1 MLRSTD
7 REIGDSLTLTRD
19 GTPVTLTIVGE
30 VFDPGNN
37 DGLVLTQADPGTTL
51 TTWLV
56 SVADGTD
63 PGEYADTLQQALDP
77 LGLTAHL
84 EGTDGADELV
94 VIIDALAGLLT
105 LMLVTV
111 AGLGVLN
118 AVVLDVRERV
128 HDIGIHKALGMTPRQ
143 TLTTVLSS
151 VVLIGLV
158 GGLVGVPAGVVLHG
172 ILLPAMGD
180 GAGVELPQVV
190 LSVFG
195 AVGARG
201 VRARRAGARHGRRA
215 AARRVGGADP
225 YGDGPADGVAHAA
238 TRVVPMG
245 AAIEVTD
252 LAKAYGE
259 LQAVDGVTFDVGEG
273 EFFGILG
280 PNGAGKTTIL
290 EMVEGLRRPD
300 AGTITLLGE
309 SPWPR
314 NPGLLPRIG
323 VQLQSTAFFER
334 LTAREQIRTMASLY
348 AVGPEVA
355 DEWLERVGL
364 VDKADTRVGDLSGG
378 QAQRLS
384 IACALVHD
392 PEVVFLD
399 EPTAALDPQARRN
412 LWELLAGLND
422 SGRTVVLT
430 THYMDEAEALCD
442 RVAIID
448 HGRILE
454 LDTPA
459 NLVRGLDAPTR
470 ITVATGQ
477 LTPEEAGAIA
487 GVDEVVEDPA
497 GVVLSTREPVAVL
510 TALAQQE
517 HLAGIQV
524 QTGTLEDVFLS
535 LTGRE
540 YRA

>member
-1 MLRSTD
+1 
-7 REIGDSLTLTRD
+7 
-19 GTPVTLTIVGE
+19 
-30 VFDPGNN
+30 
-37 DGLVLTQADPGTTL
+37 
-51 TTWLV
+51 
-56 SVADGTD
+56 
-63 PGEYADTLQQALDP
+63 
-77 LGLTAHL
+77 
-84 EGTDGADELV
+84 
-94 VIIDALAGLLT
+94 
-105 LMLVTV
+105 
-111 AGLGVLN
+111 
-118 AVVLDVRERV
+118 
-128 HDIGIHKALGMTPRQ
+128 
-143 TLTTVLSS
+143 
-151 VVLIGLV
+151 
-158 GGLVGVPAGVVLHG
+158 
-172 ILLPAMGD
+172 
-180 GAGVELPQVV
+180 
-190 LSVFG
+190 
-195 AVGARG
+195 
-201 VRARRAGARHGRRA
+201 
-215 AARRVGGADP
+215 
-225 YGDGPADGVAHAA
+225 
-238 TRVVPMG
+238 MG

-355 DEWLERVGL
+355 DAWLERVGL
-364 VDKADTRVGDLSGG
+364 GDKADTRVGDLSGG

-384 IACALVHD
+384 IACALVHE

-430 THYMDEAEALCD
+430 THYMDEAEALRD

-487 GVDEVVEDPA
+487 GVDEVLEDPA

>member
-1 MLRSTD
+1 
-7 REIGDSLTLTRD
+7 
-19 GTPVTLTIVGE
+19 
-30 VFDPGNN
+30 
-37 DGLVLTQADPGTTL
+37 
-51 TTWLV
+51 
-56 SVADGTD
+56 
-63 PGEYADTLQQALDP
+63 
-77 LGLTAHL
+77 
-84 EGTDGADELV
+84 
-94 VIIDALAGLLT
+94 
-105 LMLVTV
+105 
-111 AGLGVLN
+111 
-118 AVVLDVRERV
+118 
-128 HDIGIHKALGMTPRQ
+128 
-143 TLTTVLSS
+143 
-151 VVLIGLV
+151 
-158 GGLVGVPAGVVLHG
+158 
-172 ILLPAMGD
+172 
-180 GAGVELPQVV
+180 
-190 LSVFG
+190 
-195 AVGARG
+195 
-201 VRARRAGARHGRRA
+201 
-215 AARRVGGADP
+215 
-225 YGDGPADGVAHAA
+225 
-238 TRVVPMG
+238 MG

-259 LQAVDGVTFDVGEG
+259 LQAVDSVTFDVGEG

-348 AVGPEVA
+348 AVGPDVA
-355 DEWLERVGL
+355 DGWLERVGL
-364 VDKADTRVGDLSGG
+364 GDKSDTRVGDLSGG

-487 GVDEVVEDPA
+487 GVDEVLEDPA

>member
-1 MLRSTD
+1 
-7 REIGDSLTLTRD
+7 
-19 GTPVTLTIVGE
+19 V
-30 VFDPGNN
+30 
-37 DGLVLTQADPGTTL
+37 
-51 TTWLV
+51 
-56 SVADGTD
+56 
-63 PGEYADTLQQALDP
+63 
-77 LGLTAHL
+77 
-84 EGTDGADELV
+84 
-94 VIIDALAGLLT
+94 
-105 LMLVTV
+105 
-111 AGLGVLN
+111 
-118 AVVLDVRERV
+118 
-128 HDIGIHKALGMTPRQ
+128 
-143 TLTTVLSS
+143 
-151 VVLIGLV
+151 
-158 GGLVGVPAGVVLHG
+158 
-172 ILLPAMGD
+172 
-180 GAGVELPQVV
+180 
-190 LSVFG
+190 
-195 AVGARG
+195 
-201 VRARRAGARHGRRA
+201 
-215 AARRVGGADP
+215 
-225 YGDGPADGVAHAA
+225 
-238 TRVVPMG
+238 G

-252 LAKAYGE
+252 LAKAYAE

-309 SPWPR
+309 PPWPR

-364 VDKADTRVGDLSGG
+364 ADKADTRVGDLSGG

-477 LTPEEAGAIA
+477 LTPDEAGAIA
-487 GVDEVVEDPA
+487 GVDEVAEDPA
-497 GVVLSTREPVAVL
+497 GVVLSTREPVVVL